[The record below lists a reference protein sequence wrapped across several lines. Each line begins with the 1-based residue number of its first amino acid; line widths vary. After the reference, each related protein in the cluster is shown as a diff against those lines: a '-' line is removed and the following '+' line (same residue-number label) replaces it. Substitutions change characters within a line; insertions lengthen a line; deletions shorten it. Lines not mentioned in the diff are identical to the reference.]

1 MHILRALSILIAILT
16 GLITIYGFAVEQGWL
31 TSGAV
36 QQFSSLM
43 SEAFPEDFIGR
54 SESIR
59 VIIKSTWPLGV
70 ASTALIIVALVSGIM
85 IFFERTIL
93 FDEYFLSM
101 LLFLP
106 LPLAW
111 AWIFFDEVSV
121 MGAGAL
127 GVLYFASPYVL
138 DLAFFSLRDYLER
151 RQLKTVSGSVR
162 DIRQTRQSLAG
173 LHKTTIQFIVDQ
185 PRDIPIKARYSYF
198 QEGSRKVLPRE
209 GDKVTLSGRWNE
221 GIFEVDEVGGLCE
234 HKKIA
239 EQ

>member
-36 QQFSSLM
+36 QQLSSLM
-43 SEAFPEDFIGR
+43 SKAFPEDFIGR

-70 ASTALIIVALVSGIM
+70 VSTALIIVALVSSIM
-85 IFFERTIL
+85 IFFERTLL

-101 LLFLP
+101 LLFMP

-111 AWIFFDEVSV
+111 AWLFFDEVSV
-121 MGAGAL
+121 MDAGAL

-151 RQLKTVSGSVR
+151 RQLKTVCGSVR
-162 DIRQTRQSLAG
+162 DIQQTRQSLAG
-173 LHKTTIQFIVDQ
+173 FHKTTIQFIVDQ
-185 PRDIPIKARYSYF
+185 PRDIPIKARYSYL

-221 GIFEVDEVGGLCE
+221 GIFEVDEVGGFCE
-234 HKKIA
+234 HQKIA